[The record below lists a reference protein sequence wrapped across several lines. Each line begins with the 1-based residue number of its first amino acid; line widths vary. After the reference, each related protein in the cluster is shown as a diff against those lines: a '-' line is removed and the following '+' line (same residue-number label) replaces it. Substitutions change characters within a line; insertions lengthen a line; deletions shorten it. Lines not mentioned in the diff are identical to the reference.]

1 MATYAIGDIQGC
13 AIAFGRMLDAIAF
26 DPQCDRLW
34 LVGDLVNRG
43 PSSLAVLRR
52 VMALGEAAITVLG
65 NHDLHLLA
73 VAEGFRR
80 PHRSDTLDGV
90 LAAPDRT
97 EILDWL
103 RHRNLMHAAGEY
115 ALVHAGLLPAW
126 TTTQALAL
134 AREVEAAL
142 RAPDFRD
149 FLRHMYGNHP
159 DRWDDTLEG
168 PARLRVVVN
177 AMTRLR
183 VCTADGRMEFGFKG
197 RPEDAPPGWLP
208 WFAVPGRASLDRTVI
223 CGHWSA
229 LGLRQEARLLAL
241 DSGCLW
247 GGTLSAVR
255 LEDRRL
261 YQVSCARLRGRARL
275 R

>member
-1 MATYAIGDIQGC
+1 VSTYAIGDIQGC
-13 AIAFGRMLDAIAF
+13 DAAFGRMLEAIAF
-26 DPQCDRLW
+26 EPRRDRIW

-73 VAEGFRR
+73 VSEGFRK

-90 LAAPDRT
+90 LAAPDRR

-103 RHRNLMHAAGEY
+103 RRRNMMHVDGGY
-115 ALVHAGLLPAW
+115 AMVHAGLLPAW
-126 TTTQALAL
+126 TTDHALEL

-142 RAPDFRD
+142 RGPGFHE

-159 DRWDDTLEG
+159 DRWNQALSG
-168 PARLRVVVN
+168 PDRLRLVVN
-177 AMTRLR
+177 AMTRMRL
-183 VCTADGRMEFGFKG
+183 CTVDGRMEFSFKG
-197 RPEDAPPGWLP
+197 RPEDAPSGLLP
-208 WFAVPGRASLDRTVI
+208 WFAVPGRASRDRTVI

-229 LGLRQEARLLAL
+229 LGLRQEEHLLAL

-261 YQVSCARLRGRARL
+261 FQVSCGRRRGTKRSR
-275 R
+275 